1 MARMSRRLLP
11 VTTLVLLCG
20 CIERTLSIKTEPDGA
35 TVYLNDEDVGK
46 SPVKVPFTWY
56 GDYDIILR
64 KPGYET
70 LKTNYKVN
78 APWYQLPLI
87 DLFTECFIPFTLH
100 DDRELPVFALDK
112 QAHPDKEE
120 LIQHAEDLRQQ
131 ALNGS

>member
-1 MARMSRRLLP
+1 MSRALFP
-11 VTTLVLLCG
+11 LVLGVLFSG
-20 CIERTLSIKTEPDGA
+20 CIERTLSIKTEPEGA
-35 TVYLNDEDVGK
+35 SVYLNDEEVGK

-70 LKTNYKVN
+70 LKTNYKVD
-78 APWYQLPLI
+78 APWYQLPLF
-87 DLFTECFIPFTLH
+87 DLFTECLIPFTIH

-112 QAHPDKEE
+112 QTYPDKEE

-131 ALNGS
+131 ALSGS